1 MQEKK
6 ARKKPE
12 EGREDMTRQCTR
24 TYEPGERVLLR
35 VLEKKHKFDK
45 FQVNNYRKQVE
56 MDDAAAIEFGSAY
69 LRRKAMHWWWA
80 LENKWGWSSETGA
93 KRPFKAAEDPWNEF
107 CFAVKKEFKPV
118 NMQQIA
124 QEELTALRQR
134 TSVTEYISRF
144 VNWTTKFGAWTW
156 RSAWISS

>member
-12 EGREDMTRQCTR
+12 EGREDMTRQCTP

-56 MDDAAAIEFGSAY
+56 MDDAAAID
-69 LRRKAMHWWWA
+69 
-80 LENKWGWSSETGA
+80 
-93 KRPFKAAEDPWNEF
+93 RP
-107 CFAVKKEFKPV
+107 
-118 NMQQIA
+118 
-124 QEELTALRQR
+124 QR
-134 TSVTEYISRF
+134 
-144 VNWTTKFGAWTW
+144 
-156 RSAWISS
+156 